1 MMIHRKWKG
10 VAAAAAIVIVVAAC
24 SSSSKSGSPGGSTTT
39 LSKSGSASGGGSTV
53 SGNTLTVGVLT
64 DLTGLGST
72 SAHTLPEGVKV
83 GVGWA
88 ASQGYHINYVV
99 ADTAT
104 SPTQALTSAQKLV
117 TQDHVFAVIANSAI
131 TFAAAPFLASH
142 GIPVVGAG
150 VDATEWITDPNMFS
164 VIGDLDFTKVY
175 SVWGEILKR
184 LGVTNLASLG
194 YSISPS
200 SADTAKGNAISAQ
213 LAGIKV
219 GYLNANFPFGGT
231 NVGPAALAIK
241 AAGSD
246 GLITSIEQNTE
257 FALVDALRNLGAPIK
272 VVLNATG
279 YGADLAG
286 GGPGATRIAQG
297 QYFLTATEPM
307 EMNTPAT
314 RQAAAD
320 FQKYG
325 GITGDPTFGE
335 YQGYLSIAALVQGL
349 KAAGSHPTQA
359 SFINAMNGITNFT
372 GLGLYGSHS
381 VDFSLPNRGKVEGAD
396 DCDFITMYSGS
407 SFHLVNGMEPICGIT
422 VPGRKV

>member
-1 MMIHRKWKG
+1 
-10 VAAAAAIVIVVAAC
+10 
-24 SSSSKSGSPGGSTTT
+24 
-39 LSKSGSASGGGSTV
+39 
-53 SGNTLTVGVLT
+53 
-64 DLTGLGST
+64 
-72 SAHTLPEGVKV
+72 
-83 GVGWA
+83 
-88 ASQGYHINYVV
+88 
-99 ADTAT
+99 
-104 SPTQALTSAQKLV
+104 
-117 TQDHVFAVIANSAI
+117 VFAVIANSSL

-150 VDATEWITDPNMFS
+150 VDATEWITDRNMFS
-164 VIGDLDFTKVY
+164 IIGDLDFTRVY
-175 SVWGEILKR
+175 SVWGQVMKM

-200 SADTAKGNAISAQ
+200 SSDTAKGNAISAQ

-241 AAGSD
+241 AAGSN

-257 FALVDALRNLGAPIK
+257 FALVEALRNEGAPIK

-297 QYFLTATEPM
+297 QYFLTSYEPM

-314 RQAAAD
+314 QKAEAD

-335 YQGYLSIAALVQGL
+335 YQGYLAIAALVQGL

-359 SFINAMNGITNFT
+359 SLINAMNGITNFN
-372 GLGLYGSHS
+372 GLGLYGTHS
-381 VDFSLPNRGKVEGAD
+381 VDFSLANRGKVEGAD
-396 DCDFITMYSGS
+396 NCDYITQYSGS
-407 SFHLVNGMEPICGIT
+407 TFHLVNGMEPICGIT
-422 VPGRKV
+422 VPGQKV

>member
-1 MMIHRKWKG
+1 MIHGKWKKL
-10 VAAAAAIVIVVAAC
+10 AAAAAIVMVTAAC
-24 SSSSKSGSPGGSTTT
+24 SSSSKS
-39 LSKSGSASGGGSTV
+39 ASGGGGSPTG
-53 SGNTLTVGVLT
+53 SAGTAGKTLTVGVLT

-88 ASQGYHINYVV
+88 ASQGYHIKYIVV
-99 ADTAT
+99 DTAT
-104 SPTQALTSAQKLV
+104 NPAQALTSAQKLV

-150 VDATEWITDPNMFS
+150 VDATEWITDRNMFS
-164 VIGDLDFTKVY
+164 IIGDLDFTRVY
-175 SVWGEILKR
+175 SVWGTVMKK

-213 LAGIKV
+213 LAGLKV

-297 QYFLTATEPM
+297 QYFLTSTEPM

-314 RQAAAD
+314 QKAAAD

-349 KAAGSHPTQA
+349 KAAGSNPTQA
-359 SFINAMNGITNFT
+359 SFIDAMNKITNFN
-372 GLGLYGSHS
+372 GLGLYGNHS
-381 VDFSLPNRGKVEGAD
+381 IDFSPANRGKVEGAD
-396 DCDFITMYSGS
+396 NCDYITMYSGS

-422 VPGRKV
+422 VPGQKVK

>member
-1 MMIHRKWKG
+1 MIRRNGKWLAA
-10 VAAAAAIVIVVAAC
+10 VAAMLIVAAAC
-24 SSSSKSGSPGGSTTT
+24 SSSSKS
-39 LSKSGSASGGGSTV
+39 ASGAGSGT
-53 SGNTLTVGVLT
+53 TLTVGVLT

-72 SAHTLPEGVKV
+72 SASPIPTGVKA
-83 GVGWA
+83 GVGLA
-88 ASQGYHINYVV
+88 ASEGYHINYVV

-104 SPTQALTSAQKLV
+104 SPAQALAAAQKLV
-117 TQDHVFAVIANSAI
+117 NQNHVFAVIANSSL

-164 VIGDLDFTKVY
+164 IIGDLDFTKVY

-200 SADTAKGNAISAQ
+200 SADTAKGNAVSAQ

-219 GYLNANFPFGGT
+219 GYLNANFPFGST

-257 FALVDALRNLGAPIK
+257 FALVNALRQEGAPIK

-279 YGADLAG
+279 YGADLANA
-286 GGPGATRIAQG
+286 GPGATQIAQG
-297 QYFLTATEPM
+297 QYFLTAYEPM
-307 EMNTPAT
+307 EMNTSAT
-314 RQAAAD
+314 RKVAAD
-320 FQKYG
+320 MQKYA
-325 GITGDPTFGE
+325 GITGDPAFAE
-335 YQGYLSIAALVQGL
+335 YQGYMAIAAMVQGL
-349 KAAGSHPTQA
+349 KAAGAHPTQA
-359 SFINAMNGITNFT
+359 SFIHAMNGITNFT
-372 GLGLYGSHS
+372 GLGLYGSHT
-381 VDFSLPNRGKVEGAD
+381 VDFSLANRGKVEGAD
-396 DCDFITMYSGS
+396 DCDFITQYSGS
-407 SFHLVNGMEPICGIT
+407 GFHLVPGMDPICGIT
-422 VPGRKV
+422 VPGQKV

>member
-1 MMIHRKWKG
+1 MVHRMWKG
-10 VAAAAAIVIVVAAC
+10 LAELAAMVMVAAAC
-24 SSSSKSGSPGGSTTT
+24 SSSKST
-39 LSKSGSASGGGSTV
+39 SGSGGGTTGSAGG
-53 SGNTLTVGVLT
+53 SSAGGNGKTLTVGVLT

-72 SAHTLPEGVKV
+72 SAHTLPDGVKV

-88 ASQGYHINYVV
+88 ASQGYNIKYVV
-99 ADTAT
+99 VDTAT
-104 SPTQALTSAQKLV
+104 NPATALAGAQKLV
-117 TQDHVFAVIANSAI
+117 DEDHVFAVIANSSL

-213 LAGIKV
+213 LAGLKV

-257 FALVDALRNLGAPIK
+257 FALVQALRNEGAPIK

-286 GGPGATRIAQG
+286 GGPGATQIAQG

-307 EMNTPAT
+307 EMNTTAT
-314 RQAAAD
+314 QQAAAD

-325 GITGDPTFGE
+325 GITGDPTFGQ
-335 YQGYLSIAALVQGL
+335 YQGLLSIAALVQGL
-349 KAAGSHPTQA
+349 KAAGSNPTQA
-359 SFINAMNGITNFT
+359 SFINAMNKITNFT
-372 GLGLYGSHS
+372 GLGLYGNHS
-381 VDFSLPNRGKVEGAD
+381 VDFSLANRGKVEGAD
-396 DCDFITMYSGS
+396 DCDFITQYSGS

-422 VPGRKV
+422 VPGQRIK

>member
-1 MMIHRKWKG
+1 MIHGKWKRL
-10 VAAAAAIVIVVAAC
+10 AAVAAIVMVAAAC
-24 SSSSKSGSPGGSTTT
+24 SSSKSTSGSSGSPT
-39 LSKSGSASGGGSTV
+39 GSAGTTGT
-53 SGNTLTVGVLT
+53 TLTVGVLT

-72 SAHTLPEGVKV
+72 SAHTLPDGVKV

-104 SPTQALTSAQKLV
+104 SPAQALTSAQKLV

-131 TFAAAPFLASH
+131 TFAAAPYLASH

-164 VIGDLDFTKVY
+164 VIGDLDFTRVY
-175 SVWGEILKR
+175 SVWGEVLKR

-257 FALVDALRNLGAPIK
+257 FALVDALHNEGAPVK

-297 QYFLTATEPM
+297 QYFLTAYEPM

-314 RQAAAD
+314 QKAAAD
-320 FQKYG
+320 MKKYG
-325 GITGDPTFGE
+325 GITDDPTFGQ
-335 YQGYLSIAALVQGL
+335 YQGYMSIAALVQGL

-359 SFINAMNGITNFT
+359 SFINAMNKITNFR
-372 GLGLYGSHS
+372 GLGLYGNHS
-381 VDFSLPNRGKVEGAD
+381 IDFSLANRGKVEGAD
-396 DCDFITMYSGS
+396 DCDWITQYSGS
-407 SFHLVNGMEPICGIT
+407 SFHLVAGMEPICGIT

>member
-1 MMIHRKWKG
+1 MIRGKWKG
-10 VAAAAAIVIVVAAC
+10 LVAVAAIAMVAAAC
-24 SSSSKSGSPGGSTTT
+24 SSSSKST
-39 LSKSGSASGGGSTV
+39 SGSAGGTTGSAGSTG
-53 SGNTLTVGVLT
+53 STGGNGKTLTVGVLT

-88 ASQGYHINYVV
+88 ASQGYNIKYVV
-99 ADTAT
+99 TDTAT
-104 SPTQALTSAQKLV
+104 SPAQALTSAQKLV

-150 VDATEWITDPNMFS
+150 VDATEWITDRNMFS
-164 VIGDLDFTKVY
+164 VIGDLDFTRVY

-213 LAGIKV
+213 LAGLKV

-257 FALVDALRNLGAPIK
+257 FALVDALRNEGAPIK

-297 QYFLTATEPM
+297 QYFLTSTEPM

-314 RQAAAD
+314 QKAAAD
-320 FQKYG
+320 FKKYG

-335 YQGYLSIAALVQGL
+335 YQGYMSIAALVQGL
-349 KAAGSHPTQA
+349 KAAGSNPTQA
-359 SFINAMNGITNFT
+359 SFIDAMNGITNFT
-372 GLGLYGSHS
+372 GLGLYGNHS
-381 VDFSLPNRGKVEGAD
+381 VDFSMANRGKVEGAD
-396 DCDFITMYSGS
+396 DCDFITQYSGS

-422 VPGRKV
+422 VPGQKV

>member
-1 MMIHRKWKG
+1 MIHGKWKKL
-10 VAAAAAIVIVVAAC
+10 AAAAAIVMVAAAC
-24 SSSSKSGSPGGSTTT
+24 SSSSKS
-39 LSKSGSASGGGSTV
+39 ASGGGGSPTG
-53 SGNTLTVGVLT
+53 SAGSAGTTGKTLTVGVLT

-88 ASQGYHINYVV
+88 ANQGYNIKYIVV
-99 ADTAT
+99 DTAT
-104 SPTQALTSAQKLV
+104 NPAQALTAAQKLV

-150 VDATEWITDPNMFS
+150 VDATEWITDRNMFS
-164 VIGDLDFTKVY
+164 IIGDLDFTRVY
-175 SVWGEILKR
+175 SVWGTIMKK

-200 SADTAKGNAISAQ
+200 SSDTAKGNAISAQ

-257 FALVDALRNLGAPIK
+257 FALVDALRNEGAPIK

-279 YGADLAG
+279 YGADLVG

-297 QYFLTATEPM
+297 QYFLTSTEPM

-314 RQAAAD
+314 KKASAD

-325 GITGDPTFGE
+325 GISGDPTFGE

-349 KAAGSHPTQA
+349 KAAGSNPTQA
-359 SFINAMNGITNFT
+359 SFIDAMNKITNFN
-372 GLGLYGSHS
+372 GLGLYGAHS
-381 VDFSLPNRGKVEGAD
+381 IDFSPANRGKVEGAD
-396 DCDFITMYSGS
+396 NCDFITQYSGS
-407 SFHLVNGMEPICGIT
+407 SFHLVPGMEPICGIT
-422 VPGRKV
+422 VPGKKV

>member
-1 MMIHRKWKG
+1 MVHRLWKG
-10 VAAAAAIVIVVAAC
+10 LVVLAAMVMVAAAC
-24 SSSSKSGSPGGSTTT
+24 SSSKSTSGSSAGGST
-39 LSKSGSASGGGSTV
+39 GSAGGS
-53 SGNTLTVGVLT
+53 SAGGNGKTLTVGVLT

-88 ASQGYHINYVV
+88 ASQGYHIKYVV
-99 ADTAT
+99 VDTAT
-104 SPTQALTSAQKLV
+104 SPAQALTSAQKLV
-117 TQDHVFAVIANSAI
+117 TQDHVFAVIANSSL

-150 VDATEWITDPNMFS
+150 VDATEWITDRNMFS
-164 VIGDLDFTKVY
+164 IIGDLDFTKVY
-175 SVWGEILKR
+175 SVWGDVMKK

-213 LAGIKV
+213 LAGLKV

-257 FALVDALRNLGAPIK
+257 FALVDALRNEGAPIK

-297 QYFLTATEPM
+297 QYFLTSYEPM

-314 RQAAAD
+314 QKASAD
-320 FQKYG
+320 FKKYG

-335 YQGYLSIAALVQGL
+335 YQGYLAIAALVQGL
-349 KAAGSHPTQA
+349 KAAGSNPTQA
-359 SFINAMNGITNFT
+359 SLINAMNGITDFN
-372 GLGLYGSHS
+372 GLGLYGSHA
-381 VDFSLPNRGKVEGAD
+381 VDFSMANRGKVEGAD
-396 DCDFITMYSGS
+396 NCDYITMYSGS
-407 SFHLVNGMEPICGIT
+407 SFRLVNGMEPICGIT
-422 VPGRKV
+422 VPGQKVK